1 MKNQILIK
9 PIISEKS
16 ERLSGRLGQYSF
28 VVDKKANKLQIKE
41 AVEKQYGVTI
51 KRVNTAIM
59 PSKAKSRNTRSG
71 LQKGRI
77 SAYKKAIV
85 TLNAGEE
92 LDFFGE

>member
-16 ERLSGRLGQYSF
+16 ERLSGKLGQYSF
-28 VVDKKANKLQIKE
+28 VVDKKANKLQIRE
-41 AVEKQYGVTI
+41 AVEKQYGVTVN
-51 KRVNTAIM
+51 RVNTAIM

>member
-51 KRVNTAIM
+51 KSVNTAIM